1 MSVETAEK
9 ILTDL
14 QAKRQRLVA
23 RGVEIGDQRASVAYD
38 AHADGSAKDEKIL
51 ADLHREAAEHASQLA
66 GLDSAIKVA
75 EEKLAKAREREATR
89 ADRESAQALKAEVKA
104 FVACGQE
111 IVPLVSPGNKKL
123 PPYGA
128 GPRFL
133 YETCPQT

>member
-51 ADLHREAAEHASQLA
+51 ADLHREAA
-66 GLDSAIKVA
+66 
-75 EEKLAKAREREATR
+75 R
-89 ADRESAQALKAEVKA
+89 AC
-104 FVACGQE
+104 FPACWF
-111 IVPLVSPGNKKL
+111 
-123 PPYGA
+123 
-128 GPRFL
+128 R
-133 YETCPQT
+133 